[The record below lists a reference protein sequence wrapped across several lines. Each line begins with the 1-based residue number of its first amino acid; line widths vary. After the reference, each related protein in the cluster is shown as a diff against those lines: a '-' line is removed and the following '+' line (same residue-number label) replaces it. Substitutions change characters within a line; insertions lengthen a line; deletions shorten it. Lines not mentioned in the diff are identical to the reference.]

1 MLHII
6 SIYRSSIFID
16 IGVHTLLKKN
26 RRYDS
31 TSSIGSFGLPSA
43 RASSWRPSMNCDRP
57 MDLMPFERWM
67 ELATRSGRSL
77 FTTKLNFQ
85 KLRRERECVCVCL
98 CYVFSFSFFLHS
110 YLLQIPHFFSVFSL
124 YNLCNLLSLPLSLSL
139 SFRSSLS
146 SRTAFGSTRRSISQ
160 QSQQSRAAQSTRA
173 VFQFQLRFQNIAAF
187 FLWRTV
193 IVGRFQLNSEFAVRV
208 FGFCVCF
215 ACHGGR

>member
-1 MLHII
+1 
-6 SIYRSSIFID
+6 
-16 IGVHTLLKKN
+16 
-26 RRYDS
+26 
-31 TSSIGSFGLPSA
+31 
-43 RASSWRPSMNCDRP
+43 MNCDRP

-139 SFRSSLS
+139 SAAPSPRVPRLDP
-146 SRTAFGSTRRSISQ
+146 
-160 QSQQSRAAQSTRA
+160 RAAQFRNSRSNPELRNPRA
-173 VFQFQLRFQNIAAF
+173 RYS
-187 FLWRTV
+187 
-193 IVGRFQLNSEFAVRV
+193 NSSC
-208 FGFCVCF
+208 GFKISPLSF
-215 ACHGGR
+215 SGEP